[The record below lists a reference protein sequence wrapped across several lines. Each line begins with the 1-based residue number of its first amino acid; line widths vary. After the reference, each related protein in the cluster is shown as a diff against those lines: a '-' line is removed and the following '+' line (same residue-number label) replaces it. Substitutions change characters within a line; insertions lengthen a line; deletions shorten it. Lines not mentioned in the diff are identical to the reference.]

1 MTKRLYEAG
10 GAKPTPLGS
19 GVFESC
25 ILRSGWGSSGYY
37 SPELLKEYGPS
48 VFRAGRASFANHPT
62 EAEFNNGRDIT
73 KIMGRLVTDAEFR
86 EDENGASIWANIK
99 VNKDWAEFVEEY
111 KDTIGLSIFAS
122 GSVQEDVEVDGR
134 TGTVIESLD
143 ADDPYTSVD
152 FVVAAGAGGK
162 VERMLESFHA
172 HEALK
177 TDREEQ
183 LRNLVRDAYSEDRVY
198 AWVRDFDD
206 DLNLVYFDVDGNDN
220 PGIYCQSY
228 SVSDDIAIELVG
240 EREEVRVE
248 TTYVPIIVRQTTESA
263 PADNDKENGMTPEE
277 IKAAVLEAVKEALV
291 PAPPTDEVTAG
302 PTVAEVAEAV
312 ATSGLPES
320 ARKRVYAAIEAGTEV
335 SIAIEAEKALIEEV
349 KESLKTDDEG
359 DPGHIREAAGS
370 TGTST
375 RVNIS
380 GWSN

>member
-1 MTKRLYEAG
+1 MTKRLYESG
-10 GAKPTPLGS
+10 GSKPTPLGS
-19 GVFESC
+19 GIFESC
-25 ILRSGWGSSGYY
+25 ILRSGWGSSGFY

-48 VFRAGRASFANHPT
+48 VFHAGRPSFANHPT

-86 EDENGASIWANIK
+86 EDDNGASLWANIK
-99 VNKDWAEFVEEY
+99 VNKDWSEFVEDF

-122 GSVQEDVEVDGR
+122 GSVQEDVEMDGR
-134 TGTVIESLD
+134 TGTIIESLD

-162 VERMLESFHA
+162 VERMLESFRA

-206 DLNLVYFDVDGNDN
+206 DLNLVYFDVDGSGDA
-220 PGIYCQSY
+220 GIFRQSY

-248 TTYVPIIVRQTTESA
+248 TTYVPINVRQTTESA
-263 PADNDKENGMTPEE
+263 PADIDKENGMTPED
-277 IKAAVLEAVKEALV
+277 IKAVVEAVKEAL
-291 PAPPTDEVTAG
+291 APIPPVDEGTAG

-335 SIAIEAEKALIEEV
+335 GVAIEAEKALIEEV
-349 KESLKTDDEG
+349 KESLKTDDDEG
-359 DPGHIREAAGS
+359 DPGYIREAAGTS
-370 TGTST
+370 GTST
-375 RVNIS
+375 RVNIP

>member
-48 VFRAGRASFANHPT
+48 VFRAGRPSFANHPT

-349 KESLKTDDEG
+349 KESLKTDDES
-359 DPGHIREAAGS
+359 DPGYIREAAGS